1 MGIDARALVA
11 RNVRRLR
18 VARGIS
24 QEHLAV
30 DAGIDRTY
38 VGRLERGRENPTVA
52 VLERIAAA
60 LGAPIVELFAVP
72 EPGQEP
78 PGTLR
83 PGRKAVR
90 PRSRRAR

>member
-1 MGIDARALVA
+1 MDARALVA
-11 RNVRRLR
+11 RNLRRLR

-52 VLERIAAA
+52 VLERITAA
-60 LGAPIVELFAVP
+60 LGIPIVELFVVP
-72 EPGQEP
+72 EPGQKP
-78 PGTLR
+78 PATLR
-83 PGRKAVR
+83 PGRKAAR
-90 PRSRRAR
+90 QRAGRAG

>member
-1 MGIDARALVA
+1 MDARALVA

-52 VLERIAAA
+52 VLERIAVA
-60 LGAPIVELFAVP
+60 LDASIVDLFAVP
-72 EPGQEP
+72 EPGQRP

-83 PGRKAVR
+83 PGRKPMR
-90 PRSRRAR
+90 PRSRRVT